1 MEIIGSKNGQVN
13 RMGDS
18 KILKKNGTNT
28 NLSYEPSKTELI
40 KAMEQLGKGQSP
52 ETLEEE
58 AAKRRQREERIR
70 QEFKNWLSTDHV
82 SDYIGHTPVNPNH
95 CIIKVFYYN
104 ELPKTDLIIL
114 DNVEGYHRVY
124 PVAKV
129 VAVSESSDRVFK
141 PGDIVSI
148 PSVMCKTVQS
158 DEWIRYQKMVRE
170 QPTLKHE
177 IPEPAAYVGKLNE
190 WIPYMYS
197 KDPFTDTNIDDQHT
211 FCLRDSLL
219 QSKVNSGNFIV

>member
-18 KILKKNGTNT
+18 KVIKKNGVNT

-40 KAMEQLGKGQSP
+40 KAMEQLSNGQNA
-52 ETLEEE
+52 EQLEQE
-58 AAKRRQREERIR
+58 AIKRRQREDRI
-70 QEFKNWLSTDHV
+70 QKEFREWLQTDHV
-82 SDYIGHTPVNPNH
+82 SDYIGHHPVNPNH

-104 ELPKTDLIIL
+104 ELPQTDILIL
-114 DNVEGYHRVY
+114 DSLEGYHRVY
-124 PVAKV
+124 PIAKV
-129 VAVSESSDRVFK
+129 VAVSKSGDRSFET
-141 PGDIVSI
+141 GDIVSI

-197 KDPFTDTNIDDQHT
+197 KNPFTDTNIDDQHT

-219 QSKVNSGNFIV
+219 QSKVNHANFTI

>member
-1 MEIIGSKNGQVN
+1 MEILGSKNGGIN
-13 RMGDS
+13 RIGDS
-18 KILKKNGTNT
+18 KLIKKNGINT
-28 NLSYEPSKTELI
+28 NMSNEPSKSELI
-40 KAMEQLGKGQSP
+40 RSMEQLSRGQTP
-52 ETLEEE
+52 EEQEQEIL
-58 AAKRRQREERIR
+58 KRKQREERIR
-70 QEFKNWLSTDHV
+70 QEFQTWLQTDHV
-82 SDYIGHTPVNPNH
+82 SQYKGHVPLTPNH

-104 ELPKTDLIIL
+104 ELPKTELLIL
-114 DNVEGYHRVY
+114 DSVEGYHRVY

-129 VAVSESSDRVFK
+129 VAVSELGERIFK

-177 IPEPAAYVGKLNE
+177 VPEPAAYVGKLNE

-219 QSKVNSGNFIV
+219 QSKIQSIDVNI

>member
-18 KILKKNGTNT
+18 KIIKKNGVNT

-40 KAMEQLGKGQSP
+40 KAMEQLSNGQNP
-52 ETLEEE
+52 EQLEQE
-58 AAKRRQREERIR
+58 AIKRRQREDRI
-70 QEFKNWLSTDHV
+70 QKEFREWLQTDHV
-82 SDYIGHTPVNPNH
+82 SDYIGHDPVNPNH
-95 CIIKVFYYN
+95 SIIKVFYYN
-104 ELPKTDLIIL
+104 ELPQTDILIL
-114 DNVEGYHRVY
+114 DSLEGYHRVY
-124 PVAKV
+124 PIAKV
-129 VAVSESSDRVFK
+129 VAVSKSGDRSFE

-197 KDPFTDTNIDDQHT
+197 KNPFTDTNIDDQHT

-219 QSKVNSGNFIV
+219 QSKVSHANFTV